1 MKSKVFHQKENR
13 KNQKLYFSR
22 NLAFY
27 IIDLNSKFP
36 QWMDYSLKI
45 KWILK
50 KIKKLECFL

>member
-1 MKSKVFHQKENR
+1 
-13 KNQKLYFSR
+13 R